1 MKPLGGLARKA
12 TVLTE
17 LQREGREVILVDG
30 GDLFFSAAHLAETPL
45 ARQKI
50 KARALVD
57 GYNRMG
63 TAAITIGESDL
74 AGGLA
79 FLQEMAALAEFPILS
94 ANLKSADGALLF
106 PPAVTVDKGGL
117 KVALVGVS
125 SRLPDGAGY
134 RFDDPLVA
142 LREHLP
148 AAAEGA
154 DLVVLLFHGATT
166 DRERIAA
173 AGLPIDLILHS
184 HLKGVAQTLRTGG
197 IPVALLGSEG
207 KRLSV
212 MTIAMRDPQ
221 APLMDITDVRRRINF
236 VRTALNRLGRN
247 QPEGVPLETAYA
259 DKPRIL
265 QRIAALRE
273 QEIQARNALADAG
286 NQLTAGRVDLGPDY
300 RDDPA
305 LLAMVNQALA
315 AVSAIEAP
323 VPDGR

>member
-1 MKPLGGLARKA
+1 M
-12 TVLTE
+12 
-17 LQREGREVILVDG
+17 DG
-30 GDLFFSAAHLAETPL
+30 GDLFFSAAQLDEKPL

-74 AGGLA
+74 AGGLE
-79 FLQEMAALAEFPILS
+79 FLQEMAAAAEFPILS
-94 ANLKSADGALLF
+94 ANLKSAAGELLF
-106 PPAVTVDKGGL
+106 PPAVTVARGGL

-148 AAAEGA
+148 AAVEGA
-154 DLVVLLFHGATT
+154 DLVVLLFHGDTA
-166 DRERIAA
+166 DRERIEA

-184 HLKGVAQTLRTGG
+184 HLKGVAQILRTGS
-197 IPVALLGSEG
+197 IPVALLG

-212 MTIAMRDPQ
+212 MTIAIQDPQ
-221 APLMDITDVRRRINF
+221 APLMDITNLQRRINF
-236 VRTALNRLGRN
+236 VGTALNRLGRN

-259 DKPRIL
+259 DKPHIL
-265 QRIAALRE
+265 ERIAALRE
-273 QEIQARNALADAG
+273 QESLARNALADTG
-286 NQLTAGRVDLGPDY
+286 NRLTTGRVDLGPKH

-305 LLAMVNQALA
+305 LLAVVNQALA
-315 AVSAIEAP
+315 AVSAVEGP
-323 VPDGR
+323 LPDGR